1 MLAKAIEKIQELANE
16 KERCQVE
23 EKVLFEQ
30 GYIHQG
36 DILTRYTTPEVET
49 VEVRSLTA
57 LTQMIRSFLEN
68 DGKTIQCHLPLIVTA
83 VGNNIKVLSSIDHT
97 YERQLIF
104 TARPIVPDVILDRFI
119 PAEQMIINVNTCFE
133 QNENAEAF
141 IKSISKLYKVST
153 VESVD
158 NGIGA
163 TLKVT
168 EGINTDET
176 VVINPIVALKPIA
189 TYDEVNQIER
199 KFNLRVNH
207 EGKVALMVC
216 DKGAFERK
224 VQNQI
229 KSFLNVALDKKV
241 KDGAVILAL
250 YEILTM
256 RSRSILDIEGGNI
269 IRQIDNELERVI
281 YNINDE
287 STDLKAREIKIS
299 IKITP
304 NKKRNELAV
313 KYNVTSK
320 VSPKDNEP
328 ITLVNLK
335 EFDNDTGEFL
345 GSRLSEASGIVPG
358 QINLSGEVAK
368 ELPPIVVGSKLQ
380 EKNEVVSGI
389 SKGLID

>member
-1 MLAKAIEKIQELANE
+1 
-16 KERCQVE
+16 
-23 EKVLFEQ
+23 
-30 GYIHQG
+30 
-36 DILTRYTTPEVET
+36 
-49 VEVRSLTA
+49 
-57 LTQMIRSFLEN
+57 
-68 DGKTIQCHLPLIVTA
+68 
-83 VGNNIKVLSSIDHT
+83 
-97 YERQLIF
+97 
-104 TARPIVPDVILDRFI
+104 
-119 PAEQMIINVNTCFE
+119 
-133 QNENAEAF
+133 
-141 IKSISKLYKVST
+141 
-153 VESVD
+153 
-158 NGIGA
+158 
-163 TLKVT
+163 
-168 EGINTDET
+168 
-176 VVINPIVALKPIA
+176 
-189 TYDEVNQIER
+189 
-199 KFNLRVNH
+199 
-207 EGKVALMVC
+207 
-216 DKGAFERK
+216 
-224 VQNQI
+224 
-229 KSFLNVALDKKV
+229 
-241 KDGAVILAL
+241 
-250 YEILTM
+250 M

-380 EKNEVVSGI
+380 EKMKLFQVYQRG
-389 SKGLID
+389 

>member
-1 MLAKAIEKIQELANE
+1 
-16 KERCQVE
+16 
-23 EKVLFEQ
+23 
-30 GYIHQG
+30 
-36 DILTRYTTPEVET
+36 
-49 VEVRSLTA
+49 
-57 LTQMIRSFLEN
+57 MIRSFLEN
-68 DGKTIQCHLPLIVTA
+68 DGMIIRCHLPLIVTA

-229 KSFLNVALDKKV
+229 KSFLNVALDKEV

-250 YEILTM
+250 
-256 RSRSILDIEGGNI
+256 
-269 IRQIDNELERVI
+269 
-281 YNINDE
+281 
-287 STDLKAREIKIS
+287 
-299 IKITP
+299 
-304 NKKRNELAV
+304 
-313 KYNVTSK
+313 
-320 VSPKDNEP
+320 
-328 ITLVNLK
+328 
-335 EFDNDTGEFL
+335 
-345 GSRLSEASGIVPG
+345 
-358 QINLSGEVAK
+358 
-368 ELPPIVVGSKLQ
+368 
-380 EKNEVVSGI
+380 
-389 SKGLID
+389 

>member
-30 GYIHQG
+30 RYIHQG
-36 DILTRYTTPEVET
+36 DRLTRYTTPAVET

-68 DGKTIQCHLPLIVTA
+68 DGKTIHCHYPLIITA
-83 VGNNIKVLSSIDHT
+83 VGNDIKVHSSIDHT

-133 QNENAEAF
+133 QNENAEAFIKSISKF

-229 KSFLNVALDKKV
+229 KSFLNVALDKEV

-250 YEILTM
+250 
-256 RSRSILDIEGGNI
+256 
-269 IRQIDNELERVI
+269 
-281 YNINDE
+281 
-287 STDLKAREIKIS
+287 
-299 IKITP
+299 
-304 NKKRNELAV
+304 
-313 KYNVTSK
+313 
-320 VSPKDNEP
+320 
-328 ITLVNLK
+328 
-335 EFDNDTGEFL
+335 
-345 GSRLSEASGIVPG
+345 
-358 QINLSGEVAK
+358 
-368 ELPPIVVGSKLQ
+368 
-380 EKNEVVSGI
+380 
-389 SKGLID
+389 

>member
-36 DILTRYTTPEVET
+36 DRLTRYTTPEVAT

-68 DGKTIQCHLPLIVTA
+68 DGMTIQCHLPLIVTA

-158 NGIGA
+158 NGI
-163 TLKVT
+163 

-229 KSFLNVALDKKV
+229 KSFLNVALDKEV

-250 YEILTM
+250 
-256 RSRSILDIEGGNI
+256 
-269 IRQIDNELERVI
+269 
-281 YNINDE
+281 
-287 STDLKAREIKIS
+287 
-299 IKITP
+299 
-304 NKKRNELAV
+304 
-313 KYNVTSK
+313 
-320 VSPKDNEP
+320 
-328 ITLVNLK
+328 
-335 EFDNDTGEFL
+335 
-345 GSRLSEASGIVPG
+345 
-358 QINLSGEVAK
+358 
-368 ELPPIVVGSKLQ
+368 
-380 EKNEVVSGI
+380 
-389 SKGLID
+389 

>member
-36 DILTRYTTPEVET
+36 DRLTRYTTPEVAT

-68 DGKTIQCHLPLIVTA
+68 DGMTIQCHLPLIVTA

-229 KSFLNVALDKKV
+229 KSFLNVALDKEV

-250 YEILTM
+250 
-256 RSRSILDIEGGNI
+256 
-269 IRQIDNELERVI
+269 
-281 YNINDE
+281 
-287 STDLKAREIKIS
+287 
-299 IKITP
+299 
-304 NKKRNELAV
+304 
-313 KYNVTSK
+313 
-320 VSPKDNEP
+320 
-328 ITLVNLK
+328 
-335 EFDNDTGEFL
+335 
-345 GSRLSEASGIVPG
+345 
-358 QINLSGEVAK
+358 
-368 ELPPIVVGSKLQ
+368 
-380 EKNEVVSGI
+380 
-389 SKGLID
+389 